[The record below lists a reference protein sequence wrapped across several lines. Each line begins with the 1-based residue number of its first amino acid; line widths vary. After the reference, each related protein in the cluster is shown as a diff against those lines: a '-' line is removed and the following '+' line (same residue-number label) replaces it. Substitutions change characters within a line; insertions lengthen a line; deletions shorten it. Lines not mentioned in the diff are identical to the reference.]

1 MNGSVSVM
9 HGDEQGWPARP
20 RTAATLDGMSWYA
33 ATSWRTI
40 RQVTS
45 DVFVLVWVV
54 GWWLVSRAARRAVAA
69 IAGPAERTSGAA
81 QKIADDFRSAAES
94 VGSVPGAGS
103 SLRAPFDRAAD
114 SMLTVVASANDQVT
128 AIGRLADLVG
138 VLTVAIPVLIVVA
151 WWLPV
156 RLRFLVNA
164 RASRRYIDATADLD
178 LFALRAMA
186 TQPMP
191 VLAAISDDP
200 VRAWRDGD
208 RSVITA
214 LADVELRRAGLRL
227 PEQLRDPA
235 AAEPTAGDPI
245 G

>member
-1 MNGSVSVM
+1 
-9 HGDEQGWPARP
+9 
-20 RTAATLDGMSWYA
+20 MSWYA
-33 ATSWRTI
+33 ATSWRTV

-45 DVFVLVWVV
+45 DLFVLVWAIA
-54 GWWLVSRAARRAVAA
+54 WLLVSRAAHGAVAA
-69 IAGPAERTSGAA
+69 IAGPARRTGGAA
-81 QKIADDFRSAAES
+81 QKMADDFREAAES
-94 VGSVPGAGS
+94 VGSVPGVGS
-103 SLRAPFDRAAD
+103 NLRAPFDRAAD
-114 SMLTVVASANDQVT
+114 SMLTVVTSANDQVA
-128 AIGRLADLVG
+128 AIERVADLVG
-138 VLTVAIPVLIVVA
+138 VLTVAIPVLIVVVF
-151 WWLPV
+151 WLPV
-156 RLRFLVNA
+156 RLRFLLNA

-227 PEQLRDPA
+227 PEHLRAAPA
-235 AAEPTAGDPI
+235 AGPQIGNGD
-245 G
+245 GNGDADGDRDG

>member
-1 MNGSVSVM
+1 
-9 HGDEQGWPARP
+9 
-20 RTAATLDGMSWYA
+20 MSWYA
-33 ATSWRTI
+33 STSWRTA

-45 DVFVLVWVV
+45 DVFVLVWAV
-54 GWWLVSRAARRAVAA
+54 GWWLVSRAAHGAVAA
-69 IAGPAERTSGAA
+69 IAGPARRTSDAA
-81 QKIADDFRSAAES
+81 QKMAEDFRSAADS

-103 SLRAPFDRAAD
+103 SLRAPFDRAAE
-114 SMLTVVASANDQVT
+114 SMLTVVASANEQVT
-128 AIGRLADLVG
+128 AIERVADLVG
-138 VLTVAIPVLIVVA
+138 VLTVAIPVLIVVVF
-151 WWLPV
+151 WLPV

-208 RSVITA
+208 RTVITA

-227 PEQLRDPA
+227 PEHLRDAPA
-235 AAEPTAGDPI
+235 PDATAGNAP

>member
-1 MNGSVSVM
+1 
-9 HGDEQGWPARP
+9 
-20 RTAATLDGMSWYA
+20 MSWYA
-33 ATSWRTI
+33 ATPWRTA

-45 DVFVLVWVV
+45 DVFVLVWTI
-54 GWWLVSRAARRAVAA
+54 GWWLVSRAAHGAIAA
-69 IAGPAERTSGAA
+69 IAGPARRTGGAA
-81 QKIADDFRSAAES
+81 QKMAEDFRSAAES

-103 SLRAPFDRAAD
+103 SLRAPFDQAAD
-114 SMLTVVASANDQVT
+114 SMLTVAASANDQVL
-128 AIGRLADLVG
+128 AIERVADLVG
-138 VLTVAIPVLIVVA
+138 VLTVAIPVLIVVVF
-151 WWLPV
+151 WLPV
-156 RLRFLVNA
+156 RLRFMINA

-178 LFALRAMA
+178 LFALRAMV

-227 PEQLRDPA
+227 PDHLRAAPGSDPA
-235 AAEPTAGDPI
+235 IGD
-245 G
+245 GTG